1 MSEQNQSDKPG
12 WWGATL
18 SKLKSALSKT
28 KEAVVDC
35 IVDRSVDTSVGTTYG
50 TGAGEQTGR
59 QEQEIAA
66 ATSTGLSVAELET
79 VGVSTAAA
87 AEPQTIPAPGDL
99 TANVTTGGPAV
110 GQLNQPGT

>member
-28 KEAVVDC
+28 KEAVVDS
-35 IVDRSVDTSVGTTYG
+35 IVDRSVDPSVGTTYG
-50 TGAGEQTGR
+50 TTAGEQTGW

-66 ATSTGLSVAELET
+66 ATSAGLSIVELET
-79 VGVSTAAA
+79 VGASTAAA
-87 AEPQTIPAPGDL
+87 AGPQTIRTD
-99 TANVTTGGPAV
+99 TQSV
-110 GQLNQPGT
+110 